1 MTRAPQHAQHAA
13 TIDAP
18 QFVDRRGQAKAGDP
32 VSPAAEWPHPR
43 AMLIGGVLSGL
54 IWVAFFAWVL
64 S

>member
-18 QFVDRRGQAKAGDP
+18 QFVDRRGQVKAG
-32 VSPAAEWPHPR
+32 PAPEWPSAR
-43 AMLIGGVLSGL
+43 CMLIGSVLGGL
-54 IWVAFFAWVL
+54 CWLPLIAWWL